1 MSKVFVGGSRRIIR
15 LHPDVSLR
23 LDQMLAKQASILVGD
38 ANGADKSVQHF
49 LKTRGYR
56 DVEVF
61 CSGDECRNN
70 VGDWPLRRVAVD
82 SRKRDFDFYAAKD
95 QLMSREADSGLML
108 WDGKSAGTLMNAFR
122 LVRQGKRV
130 SIFES
135 QHNRFQEL
143 HNESE
148 WKDFFSTCGDELRRR
163 IEKLSASDS
172 EIAAP
177 VQASLL

>member
-1 MSKVFVGGSRRIIR
+1 MSKVFVGGSRRIIK
-15 LHPDVSLR
+15 LNPEVALR
-23 LDQMLAKQASILVGD
+23 LDSMLAKKASILVGD

-49 LKTRGYR
+49 LKTREYR

-95 QLMSREADSGLML
+95 QLMSREADSGLMI

-130 SIFES
+130 SIFEA

-143 HNESE
+143 RNESE
-148 WKDFFSTCGDELRRR
+148 WQAFFSACSDELRRR

-172 EIAAP
+172 EIATR

>member
-15 LHPDVSLR
+15 LHPEVALR
-23 LDQMLAKQASILVGD
+23 LDRMLAEQLSILVGD
-38 ANGADKSVQHF
+38 ANGADKFVQHF
-49 LKTRGYR
+49 LKSKGYR

-70 VGDWPLRRVAVD
+70 LGDWPLRRVAVD

-95 QLMSREADSGLML
+95 QLMSREADSGLMI
-108 WDGKSAGTLMNAFR
+108 WDNKSAGTLMNAFR

-130 SIFES
+130 SIFEA
-135 QHNRFQEL
+135 QRNRFQEL
-143 HNESE
+143 YNESE
-148 WKDFFSTCGDELRRR
+148 WKHFFSACSDEVKRR
-163 IEKLSASDS
+163 IEKLSASDPKTS
-172 EIAAP
+172 GP

>member
-1 MSKVFVGGSRRIIR
+1 
-15 LHPDVSLR
+15 
-23 LDQMLAKQASILVGD
+23 MLEEQVSILVGD

-49 LKTRGYR
+49 LKTRQYR
-56 DVEVF
+56 EVEVF

-70 VGDWPLRRVAVD
+70 VGNWRLRHVAVQ

-108 WDGKSAGTLMNAFR
+108 WDGKSAGTLMNALR

-130 SIFES
+130 AIFEAQHS
-135 QHNRFQEL
+135 QFQEL
-143 HNESE
+143 QNESE
-148 WKDFFSTCGDELRRR
+148 WKDFFSGCSDEVKRR

>member
-15 LHPDVSLR
+15 LHPEVTLR
-23 LDQMLAKQASILVGD
+23 LDQMLAKRVSILIGD

-49 LKTRGYR
+49 LKMTEYR
-56 DVEVF
+56 EVEVF

-70 VGDWPLRRVAVD
+70 AGDWPLRHIAVA

-95 QLMSREADSGLML
+95 QLMSREADSGLMI

-122 LVRQGKRV
+122 LARQGKRV

-148 WKDFFSTCGDELRRR
+148 WKEFFSTCGDEVKRR
-163 IEKLSASDS
+163 IEKLSASDPKT
-172 EIAAP
+172 AGP

>member
-15 LHPDVSLR
+15 LHPEVTAR
-23 LDQMLAKQASILVGD
+23 LDQMIAKQVSILVGD
-38 ANGADKSVQHF
+38 ANGADKSLQHF
-49 LKTRGYR
+49 LKAKEYR
-56 DVEVF
+56 EVEVF

-82 SRKRDFDFYAAKD
+82 SRKRDYDFYAVKD
-95 QLMSREADSGLML
+95 QQMSRETDSGLMI
-108 WDGKSAGTLMNAFR
+108 WDHKSAGTLMNAFR

-130 SIFES
+130 SIFEA

-143 HNESE
+143 QNESE
-148 WKDFFSTCGDELRRR
+148 WKDFFSACSDEVKRR

>member
-15 LHPDVSLR
+15 LHPEVVLR
-23 LDQMLAKQASILVGD
+23 LDRMLASKASILVGD

-49 LKTRGYR
+49 LKTKEYR
-56 DVEVF
+56 EVEVF

-70 VGDWPLRRVAVD
+70 VGDWRLRRVAVQ

-108 WDGKSAGTLMNAFR
+108 WDGKSAGTLMNALR

-130 SIFES
+130 SIFEA
-135 QHNRFQEL
+135 HRNRFQEL
-143 HNESE
+143 QNESE
-148 WKDFFSTCGDELRRR
+148 WKDFFSGCSDEVKRR